1 MQENIVKIT
10 GDGNIVIQDVNSGN
24 ITINQN
30 DPQLFEILQ
39 KLRNEDIAV
48 LQKMISEQN
57 DKFTKLFKTMV
68 SGLLSQKNIV
78 QGSIS
83 NVKSLKIYYF

>member
-10 GDGNIVIQDVNSGN
+10 GDGNIVIQDLNNGN

-30 DPQLFEILQ
+30 DPQLFEILK

-48 LQKMISEQN
+48 LQKMINEQTN
-57 DKFTKLFKTMV
+57 KFTDLFKTMV
-68 SGLLSQKNIV
+68 GGLLSQKNIV